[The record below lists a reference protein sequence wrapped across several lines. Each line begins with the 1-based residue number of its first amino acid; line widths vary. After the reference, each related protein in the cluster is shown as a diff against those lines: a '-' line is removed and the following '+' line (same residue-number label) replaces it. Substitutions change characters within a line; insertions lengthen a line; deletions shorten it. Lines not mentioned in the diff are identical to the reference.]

1 IALERDLTGRVETLL
16 RVLPILGI
24 RQALR
29 PESAP
34 AKPGLVPATND
45 PARDLVMTPPDLAA
59 RIIAHFADRMSGHVL
74 DPALGTGAL
83 HDQFPDH
90 VERSWCELALGRD
103 FLACSDPVD
112 WIMTNPPWS
121 KLREFTR
128 HAMTISENVVWLAPL
143 TNLTTKA
150 RLRDLD
156 QQDYGIAEL
165 VLIDTPKGWPQSGF
179 QLVAAHIARG
189 HTGGWMMSR
198 LSDQDV

>member
-1 IALERDLTGRVETLL
+1 MARSKVFRTRCVMLTFGRIGFPNYLERD
-16 RVLPILGI
+16 
-24 RQALR
+24 
-29 PESAP
+29 
-34 AKPGLVPATND
+34 
-45 PARDLVMTPPDLAA
+45 
-59 RIIAHFADRMSGHVL
+59 
-74 DPALGTGAL
+74 
-83 HDQFPDH
+83 
-90 VERSWCELALGRD
+90 WCELADGRN
-103 FLACSDPVD
+103 FLEWRAPVN

-156 QQDYGIAEL
+156 QQGYGIAEL

-189 HTGGWMMSR
+189 QTGGWMMSR
-198 LSDQDV
+198 LSDQDVKDQQSSAPPSTAAPTPTAAP